1 MSLNDIQL
9 SASQLTDWY
18 RRHLVVSDEPGAPA
32 ATTPPPVTP
41 GAKTAEPP
49 TATAGPKPLQWLGN
63 HQKKVGILV
72 SYPKEAY
79 LPEAE
84 LNFLSNILLACRMN
98 LGDVAIVNHAH
109 YPLLPSQ
116 LREQLESDYLLV
128 FGVSP
133 ADPALSQQPSFVPL
147 ALDGYTVVLAP
158 ALHQLNV
165 NNADGK
171 QLKSKLWICLKQ
183 LFNV

>member
-1 MSLNDIQL
+1 MPEGSIGGRALATRRAIIDIV
-9 SASQLTDWY
+9 
-18 RRHLVVSDEPGAPA
+18 R
-32 ATTPPPVTP
+32 
-41 GAKTAEPP
+41 
-49 TATAGPKPLQWLGN
+49 
-63 HQKKVGILV
+63 
-72 SYPKEAY
+72 
-79 LPEAE
+79 
-84 LNFLSNILLACRMN
+84 
-98 LGDVAIVNHAH
+98 
-109 YPLLPSQ
+109 
-116 LREQLESDYLLV
+116 
-128 FGVSP
+128 GVWTSP